1 MKPSVGIVGLGALGM
16 AMGRRLVERGVP
28 VVGTDASPSR
38 REMAAATGIEIR
50 DTAADTGRDVRFCLV
65 IVRTAEQVRQ
75 VLTGPGGLFHDRDRQ
90 TCALLTSTVGP
101 REAREL
107 QRLASAQGLSLLDAP
122 VSGGAARAADGTL
135 TVLLSGPAEDRLPA
149 ADLLTHVA
157 REVVDL
163 GDECGT
169 AQAAKIATQVM
180 LGFAIQGAAEAT
192 RLAVRL
198 GLDADRFLALAAHT
212 DGRSW
217 ATDHPDVLRA
227 MWDGER
233 GARPIDL
240 ICKDLD
246 LAREAVA
253 TSVDIPAT
261 VTVRSLLSGAGRW
274 DTRPGR
280 Q

>member
-1 MKPSVGIVGLGALGM
+1 VEQSVGIVGLGALGL
-16 AMGRRLVERGVP
+16 AMGRRLIERGVP

-38 REMAAATGIEIR
+38 REMAAATGMEVR
-50 DTAADTGRDVRFCLV
+50 DTAVDTARDVRFCLV
-65 IVRTAEQVRQ
+65 VVRTGDQVRQ
-75 VLTGPGGLFHDRDRQ
+75 VLTGPDGLVNSGDQR
-90 TCALLTSTVGP
+90 TCAVITSTVGP

-107 QRLASAQGLSLLDAP
+107 QRFASAHGLRLLDAP
-122 VSGGAARAADGTL
+122 VSGGAPGAAAGTL

-149 ADLLTHVA
+149 ADLLAHVA

-198 GLDADRFLALAAHT
+198 GLDADRFLTLAAHT

-227 MWDGER
+227 MWDGEH

-246 LAREAVA
+246 LAREAAVA
-253 TSVDIPAT
+253 MSVDIPASA
-261 VTVRSLLSGAGRW
+261 TVRSLISAAGPW
-274 DTRPGR
+274 DA
-280 Q
+280 